1 MKILTDIDNK
11 YQEMELH
18 VCNNALTEEVR
29 AVVGELHEI
38 YDKNIAGTDEK
49 GNKRMLR
56 KGEILSAQ
64 AEGQKVIVLT
74 NDGRF
79 TVQRKL
85 YELETDLGDIDF
97 VRISKSE
104 IINRRK
110 IKYMDMSFT
119 GTIRLV
125 LKNGYE
131 TYVSRR
137 NVSKIKEKLAR
148 ERMEDRL

>member
-18 VCNNALTEEVR
+18 VCNNALTDEVR

-38 YDKNIAGTDEK
+38 YDLNIAGTDEK
-49 GNKRMLR
+49 GNKRLLR
-56 KGEILSAQ
+56 KGEILSAH

-79 TVQRKL
+79 VVQRKL
-85 YELETDLGDIDF
+85 YELEEDLGNVDF

-104 IINRRK
+104 IVNLRK
-110 IKYMDMSFT
+110 IKFMDMSLT

-137 NVSKIKEKLAR
+137 NVSLIKERLTK
-148 ERMEDRL
+148 ERTDGRI